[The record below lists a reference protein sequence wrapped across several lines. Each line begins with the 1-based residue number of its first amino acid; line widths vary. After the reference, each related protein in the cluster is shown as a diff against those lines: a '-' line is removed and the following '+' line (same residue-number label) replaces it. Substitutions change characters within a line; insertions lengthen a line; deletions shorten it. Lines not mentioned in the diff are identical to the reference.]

1 MDAPSDD
8 EDEVSTQEQQQAL
21 LEQMR
26 ALRASL
32 ERQDGVL
39 KQRASSLEQQRE
51 AAQQE
56 LGRTALSIIDE
67 VASAPSLVLDVARG
81 ERWRRRG
88 HMAVARRLDAAEHAR
103 RAAAAPAQSAAA
115 VQPLDERR
123 A

>member
-1 MDAPSDD
+1 MDAPRDD
-8 EDEVSTQEQQQAL
+8 EDESSTQEQQQAL

-51 AAQQE
+51 AAQLE

-67 VASAPSLVLDVARG
+67 VASAPSLVLDVV
-81 ERWRRRG
+81 
-88 HMAVARRLDAAEHAR
+88 MPPSPPCFFVAFFFCDAA
-103 RAAAAPAQSAAA
+103 SA
-115 VQPLDERR
+115 V
-123 A
+123 